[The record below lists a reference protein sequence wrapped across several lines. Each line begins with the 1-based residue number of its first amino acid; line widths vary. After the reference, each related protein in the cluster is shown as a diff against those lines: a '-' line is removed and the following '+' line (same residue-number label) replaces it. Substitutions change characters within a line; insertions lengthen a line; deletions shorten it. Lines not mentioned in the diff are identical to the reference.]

1 MTWIRALVI
10 FGLMVSLPGS
20 EHLSGAQPGAA
31 PKLLV
36 IVVVDQMRYDYLERM
51 RPHWTSGMK
60 RLVTEGAVFEQ
71 NFYPYLNTVTC
82 AGHAT
87 IGTGSFPSTHGIIM
101 NAWWR
106 GTRNA
111 SCTEDATVR
120 SVAYEPNG
128 EAVGHSATQLLVPT
142 MGDRLREKSPASRVV
157 TLSMKPRSAVMLA
170 GHRGVVSWLD
180 DHDAWATSTAYAE
193 APDPTVQAFITAN
206 PREHLRQAVWSRL
219 HGPEA
224 YTGKDDAP
232 GEAPPRGWTAVF
244 PHPLAGA
251 PGTPPSLFLS
261 LWERSPYADTFL
273 ASMAESL
280 IKGMKLGQGAAVDY
294 LGVSFATLDYV
305 GHAFGPDSHE
315 VQDALMR
322 LDLSMGALLNALDS
336 HVGRG
341 RYVLGLSADH
351 GVAPVPEAR
360 QLAGEPGGRL
370 VMQRLQEAANQALAD
385 TLGPGQPVV
394 RAEYTQLY
402 LSETAQQK
410 ALENPQL
417 LDPAIAALEH
427 MPGVDRVLRGAGL
440 ERQRGSTDP
449 VVRAAALSHVP
460 GRSGQI
466 VVVPQRYYVIGA
478 ATATG
483 TTHGTHQPYDQQV
496 PLIFFGAQ
504 VKPGRYQTPSTPAD
518 LAPTIAAT
526 VGLQLPGADG
536 VVQSGAFATMQS
548 GRR

>member
-1 MTWIRALVI
+1 MTWIRALVV
-10 FGLMVSLPGS
+10 FGLLVSLPGS
-20 EHLSGAQPGAA
+20 QRLSGAQPGGA

-36 IVVVDQMRYDYLERM
+36 IVVVDQMRYDYIERM
-51 RPHWTSGMK
+51 RPRWTSGMK

-180 DHDAWATSTAYAE
+180 DRDVWATSTAYAE
-193 APDPTVQAFITAN
+193 APNPTVQAFITAN
-206 PREHLRQAVWSRL
+206 PRERLRQEVWSRL
-219 HGPEA
+219 HGPDA

-232 GEAPPRGWTAVF
+232 GEAPPRGWTPVF

-251 PGTPPSLFLS
+251 PGTPPSMFLS
-261 LWERSPYADTFL
+261 LWERSPFADTFL

-280 IKGMKLGQGAAVDY
+280 IKGMKLGQGDAVDY

-305 GHAFGPDSHE
+305 GHNFGPDSHE
-315 VQDALMR
+315 VQDTLMR

-336 HVGRG
+336 YVGRG

-360 QLAGEPGGRL
+360 QLAGEAGGRL

-394 RAEYTQLY
+394 RAEYTQLF

-410 ALENPQL
+410 ALENPRL
-417 LDPAIAALEH
+417 LDPAIAALER

-440 ERQRGSTDP
+440 ERQRASTDP

-466 VVVPQRYYVIGA
+466 VVVPQRYFVIGA

-483 TTHGTHQPYDQQV
+483 TTHGTQHPYDQQV
-496 PLIFFGAQ
+496 PLIFFGAH

>member
-1 MTWIRALVI
+1 MKLLRALVVL
-10 FGLMVSLPGS
+10 GLLVSLPGS
-20 EHLSGAQPGAA
+20 QPISGAQPAAA

-36 IVVVDQMRYDYLERM
+36 IVVVDQMRNEYLERM
-51 RPHWTSGMK
+51 RSHWTSGMK
-60 RLVTEGAVFEQ
+60 RLLSEGAVFEQ

-120 SVAYEPNG
+120 SIAYEPNG

-142 MGDRLREKSPASRVV
+142 IGDRLREKSPASRVV
-157 TLSMKPRSAVMLA
+157 TLSMKPRSAIMLA
-170 GHRGVVSWLD
+170 GRRGVVSWLD
-180 DHDAWATSTAYAE
+180 DHDVWATSTAYAE
-193 APDPTVQAFITAN
+193 APDPTVQAFIAAN
-206 PREHLRQAVWSRL
+206 PRERLRQEVWSRL
-219 HGPEA
+219 HAPDA
-224 YTGKDDAP
+224 YTGLDDAP
-232 GEAPPRGWTAVF
+232 GEAPPRGWTRVF

-273 ASMAESL
+273 AAMAESL
-280 IKGMKLGQGAAVDY
+280 ITGMKLGQGDAVDY
-294 LGVSFATLDYV
+294 LGISFATLDYV

-315 VQDALMR
+315 VQDTLMR
-322 LDLSMGALLNALDS
+322 LDHSIGALLTALDT

-360 QLAGEPGGRL
+360 QLAGEPGGRI
-370 VMQRLQEAANQALAD
+370 VMQKLQEVANQALGD

-410 ALENPQL
+410 ALENPRL
-417 LDPAIAALEH
+417 LDPAIAALERA
-427 MPGVDRVLRGAGL
+427 PGVA
-440 ERQRGSTDP
+440 
-449 VVRAAALSHVP
+449 RAAA
-460 GRSGQI
+460 
-466 VVVPQRYYVIGA
+466 
-478 ATATG
+478 
-483 TTHGTHQPYDQQV
+483 
-496 PLIFFGAQ
+496 
-504 VKPGRYQTPSTPAD
+504 
-518 LAPTIAAT
+518 
-526 VGLQLPGADG
+526 
-536 VVQSGAFATMQS
+536 
-548 GRR
+548 RRRPRT